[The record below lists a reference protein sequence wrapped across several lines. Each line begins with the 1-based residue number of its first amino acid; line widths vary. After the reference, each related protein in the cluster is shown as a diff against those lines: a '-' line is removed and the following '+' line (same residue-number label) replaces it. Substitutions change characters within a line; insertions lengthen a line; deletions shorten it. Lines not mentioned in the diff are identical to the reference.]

1 MNKKRF
7 IILLFLSFP
16 LLLFSFCNIYAQQN
30 QNQHQPLAAENI
42 TLYDPN
48 LKIELVAS
56 GLDFPTTMAF
66 LGPDDFLI
74 LEKNT
79 GYVKRFVNGTQVE
92 KPLLHVNTNIK
103 DERGLLGIAVSE
115 KKNFND
121 NPFFIENKKITH
133 NVFLY
138 YIECNA
144 KNLNCENRIYK
155 YDLDNKN
162 NVLINPKF
170 LVGVPSFPDPSHI
183 GGIIDI
189 GPDENLYVTV
199 GNFQNTIP
207 TKIYK
212 TKTQNY
218 EDGEPVDGRAG
229 ILRLTQNGYPVLH
242 PNGTGILGNKYPLN
256 AYYAYGIRNSFGI
269 DFDPVTGKL
278 WDTENGPQFGD
289 EINLVEPGFNSGSDR
304 VYGIWE
310 ADEFGDMLKNKKGE
324 AVAVGNNP
332 PNLVNFNGKGH
343 YNPPEFIW
351 IKTIAPTALLFL
363 DSDKLGSEYQN
374 DMFVGSA
381 DGGRIFHFDLNDKRD
396 GLVLKGNLTDKIAYD
411 KTEFKD
417 ILFAEGFVII
427 TDIKQGPD
435 GYPYIVSGLKQSKTA
450 KFGAVFRIV
459 PSGTTTTT
467 TATNNNDDK
476 LDIVKKQ
483 QQQTQEEKSKIISSI
498 TNTNNTAANTDQL
511 LSNQEDSPPKKTNTN
526 VLLDIAPKPSNTTKK
541 IDVKAWDNLMQ
552 QKLEQHHI
560 KSNK

>member
-1 MNKKRF
+1 MINKKRPFF
-7 IILLFLSFP
+7 ILSLSFP

-30 QNQHQPLAAENI
+30 QPLAAENI
-42 TLYDPN
+42 VLSDPK
-48 LKIELVAS
+48 LKIELVTS

-79 GYVKRFVNGTQVE
+79 GNVKRFVNGTVLE

-162 NVLINPKF
+162 NALINPKF

-189 GPDENLYVTV
+189 GPDGNLYVTV
-199 GNFQNTIP
+199 GNFQNTVP

-289 EINLVEPGFNSGSDR
+289 EINMVEPGFNSGSDR

-310 ADEFGDMLKNKKGE
+310 ADELGDRLKNKKGE
-324 AVAVGNNP
+324 AVSIGNNP
-332 PNLVNFNGKGH
+332 ANLVYFDRKGH

-351 IKTIAPTALLFL
+351 VKTIAPTALLFL
-363 DSDKLGSEYQN
+363 DSDKLGSNYKN

-381 DGGRIFHFDLNDKRD
+381 DGGRIFHFDLNEKRD
-396 GLVLKGNLTDKIAYD
+396 GLVLKDNLTDKIAVD
-411 KTEFKD
+411 KTDFAD
-417 ILFAEGFVII
+417 ILFAEGFSII
-427 TDIKQGPD
+427 TDLKQGPD

-459 PSGTTTTT
+459 PAG
-467 TATNNNDDK
+467 TATTNTDK
-476 LDIVKKQ
+476 LDIVKQ
-483 QQQTQEEKSKIISSI
+483 HTEEENSNIISTI
-498 TNTNNTAANTDQL
+498 TNANTTAANTDL
-511 LSNQEDSPPKKTNTN
+511 LSNQENSPKKTNTN
-526 VLLDIAPKPSNTTKK
+526 VLVDIAPKPSNTTKT
-541 IDVKAWDNLMQ
+541 IDVKAWDNLIRQ
-552 QKLEQHHI
+552 NLNKPHI
-560 KSNK
+560 QSK

>member
-1 MNKKRF
+1 MINKNRTFF
-7 IILLFLSFP
+7 ILSLSFP

-30 QNQHQPLAAENI
+30 QPLVAENI
-42 TLYDPN
+42 TLFDPK
-48 LKIELVAS
+48 LKIELVTS

-79 GYVKRFVNGTQVE
+79 GNVKRFINGTVLE
-92 KPLLHVNTNIK
+92 KPLLHVKPSIK
-103 DERGLLGIAVSE
+103 DERGLLGIAISE
-115 KKNFND
+115 KKNFYD
-121 NPFFIENKKITH
+121 NPFIIKNKNLTH
-133 NVFLY
+133 NIFLY
-138 YIECNA
+138 YIECNE

-170 LVGVPSFPDPSHI
+170 LVGVPSFPDASHI

-189 GPDENLYVTV
+189 GPDNNLYVTV

-207 TKIYK
+207 IKLYK

-229 ILRLTQNGYPVLH
+229 ILRLTQDGYPVLNA
-242 PNGTGILGNKYPLN
+242 NGTGILGKKYPLDI
-256 AYYAYGIRNSFGI
+256 YYAYGIRNSFGI

-289 EINLVEPGFNSGSDR
+289 EINMVEPGFNSGSDR

-310 ADEFGDMLKNKKGE
+310 ANELGDRLKNKKGE
-324 AVAVGNNP
+324 YVVVGNHP
-332 PNLVNFNGKGH
+332 TNLVYFDGKGH

-351 IKTIAPTALLFL
+351 VKTIAPTALLFL
-363 DSDKLGSEYQN
+363 DSDKLGSNYKN

-381 DGGRIFHFDLNDKRD
+381 DGGRIFHFDLNEKRD
-396 GLVLKGNLTDKIAYD
+396 GLVLKDNLTDKIAVD
-411 KTEFKD
+411 KTDFAD
-417 ILFAEGFVII
+417 ILFAEGFSII
-427 TDIKQGPD
+427 TDLKQGPD

-459 PSGTTTTT
+459 PSGTATT
-467 TATNNNDDK
+467 NSDDK
-476 LDIVKKQ
+476 LDIVKQ
-483 QQQTQEEKSKIISSI
+483 HTEEENSNIISTI
-498 TNTNNTAANTDQL
+498 TNANTTAANTDL
-511 LSNQEDSPPKKTNTN
+511 LSNQENSLKKTNTN
-526 VLLDIAPKPSNTTKK
+526 VLVDIAPKPSNTTKM
-541 IDVKAWDNLMQ
+541 IDVKAWDNLIRQ
-552 QKLEQHHI
+552 NLNKPHI
-560 KSNK
+560 QSK